1 LLAINEISGKTVT
14 FQLTRTKTINNN
26 CIP

>member
-1 LLAINEISGKTVT
+1 MKFREKTVT